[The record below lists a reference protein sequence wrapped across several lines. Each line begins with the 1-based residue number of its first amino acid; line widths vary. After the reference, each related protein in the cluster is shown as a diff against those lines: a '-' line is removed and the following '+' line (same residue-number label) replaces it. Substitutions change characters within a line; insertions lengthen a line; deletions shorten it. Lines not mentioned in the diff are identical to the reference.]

1 MMGESSAAVSPVTCV
16 IGGNGFIGRA
26 VVIELLAQGRQVI
39 VVGRE
44 NGPVNL
50 PAGVRYLEN
59 APDAGTTVVR
69 EALEAATEV
78 VDLAYATSPGTSFQ
92 DPVNDILVNVPE
104 TVRLFELAA
113 SMTHL
118 RKFVWI
124 SSGGTVYG
132 RTPAVPVTERHPT
145 LPLSPYGIT
154 KLALEKYA
162 HMYFET
168 RQLPIVC
175 VRPANAYGE
184 GQRPYGGQGFVATA
198 IASILD
204 GKPLTLF
211 GEQGTV
217 RDYLHVADMATGI
230 VAALNEGLPGEVYNL
245 GSGQGLNNRQILD
258 LLAPLA
264 AAAGRP
270 LHLLRQPARLFDVP
284 ANILDC
290 SKLRAT
296 TGWQPQ
302 VSIKAGLARTWNWL
316 ASAQPISTPFQG
328 QAAE

>member
-1 MMGESSAAVSPVTCV
+1 MIGDSTTVASPVTCV
-16 IGGNGFIGRA
+16 IGGAGFIGRA
-26 VVIELLAQGRQVI
+26 VVAELLARGRQVI
-39 VVGRE
+39 VVGR
-44 NGPVNL
+44 GDAGTAL

-59 APDAGTTVVR
+59 APEAGTTVVR

-78 VDLAYATSPGTSFQ
+78 IDLAYATSPGTSFQ

-132 RTPAVPVTERHPT
+132 RTPAVPITENHPT

-230 VAALNEGLPGEVYNL
+230 VAALDGGLPGEVYNL
-245 GSGQGLNNRQILD
+245 GSGQGLTNRQILD

-264 AAAGRP
+264 AATGRSV
-270 LHLLRQPARLFDVP
+270 HLLRQPARPFDVP

-290 SKLRAT
+290 SKLSAT

-302 VSIKAGLARTWNWL
+302 LSITAGLARTWDWFA
-316 ASAQPISTPFQG
+316 ASRAAHASFQDQKAG
-328 QAAE
+328 

>member
-1 MMGESSAAVSPVTCV
+1 MTTCV
-16 IGGNGFIGRA
+16 IGGAGFIGRA
-26 VVIELLAQGRQVI
+26 VVTELIARGRQVI
-39 VVGRE
+39 VVGRDDSPF
-44 NGPVNL
+44 GL
-50 PAGVRYLEN
+50 PQGVRYLEN
-59 APDAGTTVVR
+59 SIESGVEAVR

-78 VDLAYATSPGTSFQ
+78 IDLAYATSPGTSFE
-92 DPVNDILVNVPE
+92 DPVNDLLVNVPE

-113 SMTHL
+113 SMPHL
-118 RKFVWI
+118 RKFVWV

-132 RTPAVPVTERHPT
+132 RAPATPISETHPT

-168 RQLPIVC
+168 RQLPVVC

-184 GQRPYGGQGFVATA
+184 GQRPYASQGFVATA

-204 GKPLTLF
+204 QRELTLY
-211 GEQGTV
+211 GEHGTV

-230 VAALNEGLPGEVYNL
+230 VAALEAGEPGEVYNL
-245 GSGQGLNNRQILD
+245 GSGQGRTNRQVLE

-264 AAAGRP
+264 EAMGRS
-270 LHLLRQPARLFDVP
+270 LWLRVQPARPFDVP

-290 SKLRAT
+290 GKLRAVS
-296 TGWQPQ
+296 GWQPRVAIEQ
-302 VSIKAGLARTWNWL
+302 GLARTWAWY
-316 ASAQPISTPFQG
+316 AAQPLTEPSFPIV
-328 QAAE
+328 A

>member
-1 MMGESSAAVSPVTCV
+1 MPAAISTTTCV
-16 IGGNGFIGRA
+16 IGGAGFIGRA
-26 VVIELLAQGRQVI
+26 VVAELVARGRQVI
-39 VVGRE
+39 VVGR
-44 NGPVNL
+44 GDSPQGL

-59 APDAGTTVVR
+59 SVEAGTDVVR
-69 EALEAATEV
+69 IALEAATEV

-113 SMTHL
+113 TMSHL

-132 RTPAVPVTERHPT
+132 RTPAVPISELHQT

-175 VRPANAYGE
+175 VRPANAYGQ
-184 GQRPYGGQGFVATA
+184 GQRPYSGQGFVATA

-204 GKPLTLF
+204 GRPLMLF

-217 RDYLHVADMATGI
+217 RDYLHVTDMATGI
-230 VAALNEGLPGEVYNL
+230 VAALLEGVPGEVYNL
-245 GSGQGLNNRQILD
+245 GSGEGFTNRQVLD
-258 LLAPLA
+258 MLTPLA
-264 AAAGRP
+264 QVSGHSVVVEIKPPRP
-270 LHLLRQPARLFDVP
+270 FDVP

-290 SKLRAT
+290 HKLQAA
-296 TGWQPQ
+296 TGWQRE
-302 VSIKAGLARTWNWL
+302 VSLEQGLAQTWAWF
-316 ASAQPISTPFQG
+316 AG
-328 QAAE
+328 QTSKVPYQTAL